1 VFLMPKVSRKRLV
14 AAPVE
19 RVWGLVSDPHSL
31 PRWWPKTTRVEDV
44 REESGKTEWTS
55 VFGTEKG
62 NAVRADYRC
71 TASEEPRR
79 YGWEQEIEGSPFER
93 VLKSAAVGIELVPD
107 DGGTVVTVTANETLR
122 GMSRL
127 GSPMMRGAAG
137 DRLED
142 ALDGIERAL
151 T

>member
-1 VFLMPKVSRKRLV
+1 MPKVSRKRSIG
-14 AAPVE
+14 APVE
-19 RVWGLVSDPHSL
+19 RVWDLISDPHNL

-44 REESGKTEWTS
+44 KQDAGTTEWTT

-62 NAVRADYRC
+62 NTVRADYRC
-71 TASEEPRR
+71 TASEELRR

-93 VLKSAAVGIELVPD
+93 VLKSAAVAIELTPG
-107 DGGTVVTVTANETLR
+107 DGDTVVTVTANETLR
-122 GMSRL
+122 GFSRL
-127 GSPMMRGAAG
+127 GGPMMRGAAG
-137 DRLED
+137 GRLDE

>member
-1 VFLMPKVSRKRLV
+1 VPKVSRKRV
-14 AAPVE
+14 IAAPVE
-19 RVWGLVSDPHSL
+19 RVWELISDPHSL

-44 REESGKTEWTS
+44 SEDPEGKGREWTS
-55 VFGTEKG
+55 VFGTERG

-71 TASEEPRR
+71 TAAEVGRN
-79 YGWEQEIEGSPFER
+79 YAWEQQIEGSPFER
-93 VLKSAAVGIELVPD
+93 VLKSAAIAIELGAG

-122 GMSRL
+122 GLSRL
-127 GSPMMRGAAG
+127 GSPMMRGAVAG
-137 DRLED
+137 RLDD

>member
-1 VFLMPKVSRKRLV
+1 MPKVSRKRV
-14 AAPVE
+14 IAAPVDV
-19 RVWGLVSDPHSL
+19 VWSLVSDPHSL

-44 REESGKTEWTS
+44 REAGGATGTEWTS

-62 NAVRADYRC
+62 NSVRADYRC
-71 TASEEPRR
+71 TTSEEPRK
-79 YGWEQEIEGSPFER
+79 YGWEQQLEDSPFER
-93 VLKSAAVGIELVPD
+93 VLKAAAITIELSEG

-122 GMSRL
+122 GLSRL
-127 GSPMMRGAAG
+127 GGPMMRGAAG
-137 DRLED
+137 DRLEA

>member
-1 VFLMPKVSRKRLV
+1 VPKVSRKRV
-14 AAPVE
+14 IGAPVD
-19 RVWGLVSDPHSL
+19 RVWELISDPHSL

-44 REESGKTEWTS
+44 REGDGPAETEWTS
-55 VFGTEKG
+55 VFGTERG

-71 TASEEPRR
+71 TTAEPQRR
-79 YGWEQEIEGSPFER
+79 YAWQQQIEDSPFER
-93 VLKSAAVGIELVPD
+93 VLKSAAVSIELAPG

-122 GMSRL
+122 GLSRL

-137 DRLED
+137 GRLDD

>member
-1 VFLMPKVSRKRLV
+1 VPKVSRKRVV

-19 RVWGLVSDPHSL
+19 AVWELVSDPHSL

-44 REESGKTEWTS
+44 SGDAELPEWTS
-55 VFGTEKG
+55 VFGTERG
-62 NAVRADYRC
+62 SGVRADYRC
-71 TASEEPRR
+71 TAFAEHRE
-79 YGWEQEIEGSPFER
+79 YAWEQLIEGSPFER
-93 VLKSAAVGIELVPD
+93 VLKSAAVAIELAPG

-122 GMSRL
+122 GLSRL

-137 DRLED
+137 DRLDE

>member
-1 VFLMPKVSRKRLV
+1 VPKVSRKRV
-14 AAPVE
+14 VGAPVDA
-19 RVWGLVSDPHSL
+19 VWELISDPHSL

-44 REESGKTEWTS
+44 SETVGETGTEWTS

-62 NAVRADYRC
+62 NSVRADYRC
-71 TASEEPRR
+71 TTCEELRE
-79 YGWEQEIEGSPFER
+79 YGWQQQLEDSPFER
-93 VLKSAAVGIELVPD
+93 VLKAAAITIELAPG

-122 GMSRL
+122 GLSRL
-127 GSPMMRGAAG
+127 GGPMMRGAAG
-137 DRLED
+137 DRLDD